1 MKVLAIDPGFG
12 RCGVAVLEGTGTK
25 ANILYSTCIETSA
38 KLPFGER
45 LLIIANEL
53 IALIATHEPTV
64 LAIEELYFSNNQKT
78 VFQVAEARGMI
89 LYLAYANH
97 LRVVEYN
104 PLSIK
109 IALTGYGRASKEQV
123 TKMVEKLIIVEKTPK
138 TDDEYDAIAV
148 GLTALAHERDPQIQG
163 KK

>member
-1 MKVLAIDPGFG
+1 M
-12 RCGVAVLEGTGTK
+12 
-25 ANILYSTCIETSA
+25 
-38 KLPFGER
+38 
-45 LLIIANEL
+45 
-53 IALIATHEPTV
+53 HEPSV

-89 LYLAYANH
+89 LYIAYAHH

-148 GLTALAHERDPQIQG
+148 GLTALAHERDPRMQE

>member
-12 RCGVAVLEGTGTK
+12 RCGVAVLEGTGAK
-25 ANILYSTCIETSA
+25 ATLLYSTCVETSP

-45 LLIIANEL
+45 LLL
-53 IALIATHEPTV
+53 IADEILTLIKEHEPAIM
-64 LAIEELYFSNNQKT
+64 AIEELYFSNNQKT

-89 LYLAYANH
+89 LYIAYAHH

-148 GLTALAHERDPQIQG
+148 GLTALAHERDPRA
-163 KK
+163 

>member
-1 MKVLAIDPGFG
+1 MKILAIDPGFG
-12 RCGVAVLEGTGTK
+12 RCGVAVLEGSGAK
-25 ANILYSTCIETSA
+25 ATILYSACIETSP
-38 KLPFGER
+38 KLPFGKR
-45 LLIIANEL
+45 LLVIANEL
-53 IALIATHEPTV
+53 LALVTTYEPTL

-89 LYLAYANH
+89 LYIAH
-97 LRVVEYN
+97 SHDLRVVEYN
-104 PLSIK
+104 PLTIK

-123 TKMVEKLIIVEKTPK
+123 TKMVEKLIVVEKTPK

-148 GLTALAHERDPQIQG
+148 GLTAIAHERNPHFSE

>member
-12 RCGVAVLEGTGTK
+12 RCGVALLDGSGTK
-25 ANILYSTCIETSA
+25 AILSYSTCIETSP
-38 KLPFGER
+38 KLSFGER
-45 LLIIANEL
+45 LLSIADEL
-53 IALIATHEPTV
+53 IALIHTHKPDI

-78 VFQVAEARGMI
+78 ALRVAEARGMI

-104 PLSIK
+104 PVTIK
-109 IALTGYGRASKEQV
+109 IALTGYGRANKEQV
-123 TKMVEKLIIVEKTPK
+123 TKMVEKLILVEKTPE

-148 GLTALAHERDPQIQG
+148 GLTALAHERNPQMTRIF
-163 KK
+163 